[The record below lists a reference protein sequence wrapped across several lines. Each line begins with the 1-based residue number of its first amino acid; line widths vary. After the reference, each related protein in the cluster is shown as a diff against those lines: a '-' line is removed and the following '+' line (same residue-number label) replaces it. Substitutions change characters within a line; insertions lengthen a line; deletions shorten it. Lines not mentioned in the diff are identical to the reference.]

1 MYFPLTGTRG
11 FVVGLWRMDIPAWQ
25 AAERPSRGILTP
37 MARFP
42 NAALGKFGGQKLPYG
57 DGLAQVLHLLPHTS
71 LKIILLFWGCF
82 NY

>member
-11 FVVGLWRMDIPAWQ
+11 FVVGLWCMDIPAWQ

-42 NAALGKFGGQKLPYG
+42 NAALGKCGRQNVPYG
-57 DGLAQVLHLLPHTS
+57 DGLAQVLHLLPHTVV
-71 LKIILLFWGCF
+71 LL
-82 NY
+82 